1 MNLIPAIDILDGKC
15 VRLIQGDYDQ
25 ETVFSD
31 DPVEFAVRWSSY
43 GAKWMHIIDLDGA
56 RAGKLVNEKVVEKI
70 INVSDCSIQIGG
82 GIRNYNDFSNA
93 LNNGV
98 NRVIVGT
105 IAIKDKNLLQ
115 SLITDFSDELIVS
128 IDSRDGLVQVEG
140 WTESTQL
147 ESFALIQELAQQGVK
162 RIIYTDVE
170 RDGTNEGIN
179 FKNIEK
185 IVSSSHIPI
194 IAAGGISSLDDL
206 KSLKSCG
213 VEGAILGRAL
223 FDGKIDLEE
232 AINLIS

>member
-1 MNLIPAIDILDGKC
+1 MNLIPAIDILNGKC
-15 VRLIQGDYDQ
+15 VRLIQGDYKQ

-31 DPVEFAVRWSSY
+31 DPVEFAVRWSTY

-56 RAGKLVNEKVVEKI
+56 RAGKLVNDKVVEKI

-82 GIRNYNDFSNA
+82 GIRNYNDFRNA

-105 IAIKDKNLLQ
+105 IAIKDKVLLR

-128 IDSRDGLVQVEG
+128 IDSRDGFVQVEG

-147 ESFALIQELAQQGVK
+147 EAFSLIQELAQQGVK

-179 FKNIEK
+179 FKNI
-185 IVSSSHIPI
+185 
-194 IAAGGISSLDDL
+194 
-206 KSLKSCG
+206 
-213 VEGAILGRAL
+213 
-223 FDGKIDLEE
+223 
-232 AINLIS
+232 

>member
-1 MNLIPAIDILDGKC
+1 MNLIPAIDILNGKC
-15 VRLIQGDYDQ
+15 VRLIQGDYKQ

-31 DPVEFAVRWSSY
+31 DPVEFAVRWSTY

-56 RAGKLVNEKVVEKI
+56 RAGKLVNDKVVEKI

-82 GIRNYNDFSNA
+82 GIRNYNDFRNA

-105 IAIKDKNLLQ
+105 IAIKDKVLLR

-128 IDSRDGLVQVEG
+128 IDSRDGFVQVEG

-147 ESFALIQELAQQGVK
+147 EAFSLIQELAQQGVK

-185 IVSSSHIPI
+185 IVNSSHIPI

-206 KSLKSCG
+206 ENLKSCG

-232 AINLIS
+232 AINLMH

>member
-1 MNLIPAIDILDGKC
+1 MNLIPAIDILNGKC
-15 VRLIQGDYDQ
+15 VRLIQGDYKQ

-31 DPVEFAVRWSSY
+31 DPVEFAVRWSAY

-56 RAGKLVNEKVVEKI
+56 RSGKLVNDKIVEKI

-82 GIRNYNDFSNA
+82 GIRNYNDFRSA

-105 IAIKDKNLLQ
+105 IAIKDKTLLQ
-115 SLITDFSDELIVS
+115 SLIADFSDELIVS
-128 IDSRDGLVQVEG
+128 IDSRGGLVQVEG

-147 ESFALIQELAQQGVK
+147 EAFSLIQELAQQGVK

-185 IVSSSHIPI
+185 IVNSSHIPI

-206 KSLKSCG
+206 ENLKSCG

-232 AINLIS
+232 AINLMH